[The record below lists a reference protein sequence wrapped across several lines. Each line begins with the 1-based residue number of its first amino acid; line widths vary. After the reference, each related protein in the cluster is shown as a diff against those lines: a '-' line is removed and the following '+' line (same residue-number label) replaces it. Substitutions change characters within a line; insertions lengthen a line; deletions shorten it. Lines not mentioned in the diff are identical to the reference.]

1 MLQTLAAGISAD
13 AGPKPGYTEMG
24 HFWDKDAS
32 IVMYSMMYVAVAGT
46 ASTGATSAFSPV

>member
-24 HFWDKDAS
+24 HFWDKEAS

-46 ASTGATSAFSPV
+46 ANTGATSAFSPV